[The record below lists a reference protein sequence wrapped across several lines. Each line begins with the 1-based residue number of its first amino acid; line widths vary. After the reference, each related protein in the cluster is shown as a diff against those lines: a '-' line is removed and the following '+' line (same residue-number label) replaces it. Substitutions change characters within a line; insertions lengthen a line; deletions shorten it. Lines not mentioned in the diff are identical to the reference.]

1 MNRQTTLAKNDDF
14 PRHWV
19 HVDAGGQILGR
30 IAAQIAA
37 ILQGKDK
44 PHYTPHHDTGD
55 FVVVTNA
62 EKVVVTGTKLD
73 DKFHE
78 RYSGHPSG
86 RKVTTWREVLD
97 GKQPEKLLET
107 AVRRMMPKNK
117 LGTAQFKKLKVYAG
131 TEHPHEAQ
139 QPEVLDLRAMNPKN
153 TRSA

>member
-19 HVDAGGQILGR
+19 HVDAKGQVLGR
-30 IAAQIAA
+30 LAAEIAF

-44 PHYTPHHDTGD
+44 PTYTNHHDVGD

-62 EKVVVTGTKLD
+62 KDVVVTGTKLD

-86 RKVTTWREVLD
+86 RKITTWREVLD
-97 GKQPEKLLET
+97 GNHPQRLIET
-107 AVRRMMPKNK
+107 AVRRMMPKSR
-117 LGTAQFKKLKVYAG
+117 LGRAQFKKLKVYAG
-131 TEHPHEAQ
+131 EEHPHAAQ
-139 QPEVLDLRAMNPKN
+139 APT
-153 TRSA
+153 TRELQTA